1 MNPTFLVI
9 QLPSLQLWSA
19 ILLKVVCFKNTQH
32 CLAWHKAGYGSFLR
46 SITMRLMPS
55 FAKVCVS
62 LANIAVTGVLPVL
75 VGYYQPSSFIPTE
88 QKKCSGQQLCLH
100 TAKERLSSGY
110 GIFLFAVLVH
120 LFIYF
125 VGLPEHWLSLESPD
139 HQERDRGCCNAAT
152 VTSERVCRTNIK
164 RIRNAIATRAS
175 AFFVVALLVF
185 PVAARGPFLRRRR
198 LIYDSSCEFLLG
210 CLPPSRPACLI
221 HALLVQTRR
230 RSWILTRPF
239 HP

>member
-1 MNPTFLVI
+1 MRIPSKYRGHGSSSCASRILPAQFIHPNRTKKMFWPT
-9 QLPSLQLWSA
+9 A
-19 ILLKVVCFKNTQH
+19 
-32 CLAWHKAGYGSFLR
+32 
-46 SITMRLMPS
+46 MPTYCEGTPQQWIWN
-55 FAKVCVS
+55 F
-62 LANIAVTGVLPVL
+62 
-75 VGYYQPSSFIPTE
+75 FI
-88 QKKCSGQQLCLH
+88 CSPR
-100 TAKERLSSGY
+100 T
-110 GIFLFAVLVH
+110 
-120 LFIYF
+120 FIYF

-164 RIRNAIATRAS
+164 RIRNAIATQAS

-221 HALLVQTRR
+221 NALLVQTRR

>member
-1 MNPTFLVI
+1 
-9 QLPSLQLWSA
+9 
-19 ILLKVVCFKNTQH
+19 
-32 CLAWHKAGYGSFLR
+32 
-46 SITMRLMPS
+46 MPS
-55 FAKVCVS
+55 FAKVCIS
-62 LANIAVTGVLPVL
+62 QANIAVTGAFPV
-75 VGYYQPSSFIPTE
+75 GNYQPGSFIPTE
-88 QKKCSGQQLCLH
+88 QKKSFGQQPCLH
-100 TAKERLSSGY
+100 TTAMERLSSGY
-110 GIFLFAVLVH
+110 GIYLFAVLVH
-120 LFIYF
+120 TVIYLF
-125 VGLPEHWLSLESPD
+125 GLSEHWISLESPD
-139 HQERDRGCCNAAT
+139 HQERDRGYCDAAT

-164 RIRNAIATRAS
+164 RIRNAI

-239 HP
+239 PLLYPSVKKKDLPCFSWEAAARRYGKRIQLKVRRVRNT

>member
-1 MNPTFLVI
+1 
-9 QLPSLQLWSA
+9 
-19 ILLKVVCFKNTQH
+19 
-32 CLAWHKAGYGSFLR
+32 
-46 SITMRLMPS
+46 MPS

-152 VTSERVCRTNIK
+152 VTSERVSQTNIK
-164 RIRNAIATRAS
+164 RIRSTIATRAS
-175 AFFVVALLVF
+175 AFFVVALHVF
-185 PVAARGPFLRRRR
+185 PVAARVPISGRRR
-198 LIYDSSCEFLLG
+198 LIYDSSCEFLPA
-210 CLPPSRPACLI
+210 CFPACFPACLMPTSCSFR
-221 HALLVQTRR
+221 HGDDPG
-230 RSWILTRPF
+230 S
-239 HP
+239 